1 MKTTKITLTTVTK
14 RVSILGEDFALVTF
28 NVNGEKKFG
37 TVPYTYI
44 DENGKTTKPLNLI
57 QLHSQNT
64 IAETI
69 KQTEI
74 SIKFQRWCKEHP
86 RSNRKRK
93 IIQSGRVTNC
103 LKNGKNKQS

>member
-28 NVNGEKKFG
+28 DVNGEKKFG
-37 TVPYTYI
+37 TVPYIYI
-44 DENGKTTKPLNLI
+44 DESGKTTKPLNLI

-74 SIKFQRWCKEHP
+74 SIKYKRWCEEHP
-86 RSNRKRK
+86 EATEIEKVYK
-93 IIQSGRVTNC
+93 VVELQTA
-103 LKNGKNKQS
+103 

>member
-1 MKTTKITLTTVTK
+1 MKATRISLTTVTK

-44 DENGKTTKPLNLI
+44 DENDKTTKPLNLI

-74 SIKFQRWCKEHP
+74 SIRFRRWCKEHP
-86 RSNRKRK
+86 EATEIEKLYK
-93 IIQSGRVTNC
+93 VVELQTA
-103 LKNGKNKQS
+103 